1 MLDRVLEG
9 RLWSL
14 FVRYKLRC
22 QELHRE
28 IKLIRRRFL
37 WLSREAPESAARCDF
52 IFEEVPHVHQV
63 VELRSDAKYALR
75 GVGVGLLEGL
85 SGDQADVDPVQLQ
98 LRHLH
103 TS

>member
-28 IKLIRRRFL
+28 IKLIRRCLL
-37 WLSREAPESAARCDF
+37 WLSREAPKFAARCNLV
-52 IFEEVPHVHQV
+52 FEEVPNVHQV